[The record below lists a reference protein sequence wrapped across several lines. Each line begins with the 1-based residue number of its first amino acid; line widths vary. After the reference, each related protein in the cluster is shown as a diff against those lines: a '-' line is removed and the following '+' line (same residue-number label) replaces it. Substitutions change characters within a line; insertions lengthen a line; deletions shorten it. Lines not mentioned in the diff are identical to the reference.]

1 MRYAELADVYE
12 KLENTSSKLGK
23 AKIVADVLKEA
34 PAELLPKIVSL
45 FYGRVFPQWSVE
57 QIGVADKIIIRAIA
71 KAVGVKEEEVTT
83 AYRKTGDLGSAA
95 EQLIGKKRQK
105 QLGTKRLDVETVFS
119 TMQKIAHHG
128 GKGSQESK
136 AGLVVQLLAAAQPKE
151 ARYVVRTILEQL
163 RMGVA
168 EGIIRDAVASAF
180 DIDADVVE
188 MAWYVLPDYGEIAR
202 IAKKSGAPGLKKV
215 ELQLGMPFMVQLAEK
230 APDLKTALESFEHP
244 VCEWKYDG
252 ARLVVHKKGDNI
264 WLYTRRLEDLTAAF
278 PDVADICRKALNARE
293 CIVEGEALAID
304 KKTGRPL
311 PFQRMS
317 QRIRRKY
324 EIEKTIKEIP
334 VDLHVFDIIHLNG
347 KTFFDKTLDERF
359 DILKKVLKPVAG
371 KIEFARR
378 LETTDLKE
386 ADKFYKTALEAG
398 QEGLII
404 KNLDAFYTPGRRV
417 AGGWLKV
424 KPIMETLDLAIVG
437 AIWGTG
443 KRAGWLGS
451 LILGIRDPETGKFLE
466 CGMLGTGIKEKK
478 TNPEDVTLEEVTKML
493 KPYIISQSGHDVKI
507 KPRMVI
513 EVAYEEIQRS
523 PTYSSGYAL
532 RFPRFIRLRSDKGPD
547 EADDTD
553 RMKALF
559 DIQKGK
565 TPAETGE
572 K

>member
-1 MRYAELADVYE
+1 MRYVELADVYE
-12 KLENTSSKLGK
+12 KLEGTSSKLGK
-23 AKIVADVLKEA
+23 AAIIADVLKAA
-34 PAELLPKIVSL
+34 PAEILPKIVSL

-57 QIGVADKIIIRAIA
+57 QVGVADKMMIRAIA
-71 KAVGVKEEEVTT
+71 KAVGVKEDEVATV
-83 AYRKTGDLGSAA
+83 YRKEGDLGSAA
-95 EQLIGKKRQK
+95 ELMITKKRQK
-105 QLGTKRLDVETVFS
+105 RLATRALDVDTVFN
-119 TMQKIAHHG
+119 TIQKIAHES

-168 EGIIRDAVASAF
+168 EGIVRDAISSAF
-180 DIDADVVE
+180 GIDADVVE
-188 MAWYVLPDYGEIAR
+188 AAWYALPDYGEIAR
-202 IAKKSGAPGLKKV
+202 IAKKSGTAGLKKT
-215 ELQLGMPFMVQLAEK
+215 ELQIGMPFMVQLAEK
-230 APDLKTALESFEHP
+230 APNLKTAIEAFKHP
-244 VCEWKYDG
+244 ICEWKYDG
-252 ARLVVHKKGDNI
+252 ARIAVHKKGDKI
-264 WLYTRRLEDLTAAF
+264 WLYTRRLENVTAAF
-278 PDVADICRKALNARE
+278 PDVVEVCRKALNAKD

-304 KKTGRPL
+304 PKTKRPQ
-311 PFQRMS
+311 PFQRLS
-317 QRIRRKY
+317 QRIKRKY

-334 VDLHVFDIIHLNG
+334 VNLHVFDIIHLNG
-347 KTFFDKTLDERF
+347 KTFLDRTLAERF
-359 DILKKVLKPVAG
+359 EALKKVLKPIPG

-386 ADKFYKTALEAG
+386 ADKFYKSALDAG

-437 AIWGTG
+437 ATWGTG
-443 KRAGWLGS
+443 KRTGWLGS
-451 LILGIRDPETGKFLE
+451 LILGVRDPETGKFLE

-478 TNPEDVTLEEVTKML
+478 AKPEDVTLEDMTKML
-493 KPYIISQSGHDVKI
+493 KPYITGQSGHDVKI
-507 KPRMVI
+507 KPKIII
-513 EVAYEEIQRS
+513 EVAYEEIQKS
-523 PTYSSGYAL
+523 PTYLSGYAL
-532 RFPRFIRLRSDKGPD
+532 RFPRFIQLRPDKGPD
-547 EADDTD
+547 EADDLE

-565 TPAETGE
+565 KPSETEE